1 MPVTINGSQSSK
13 GEHGNFVSWGLGDA
27 RLDDGLGFSHIVGG
41 RMQVPIGNMVV
52 RIDFNGADEA
62 LPCFGKTCLVIQQ
75 IAVIVIC
82 GCKFGI

>member
-1 MPVTINGSQSSK
+1 
-13 GEHGNFVSWGLGDA
+13 
-27 RLDDGLGFSHIVGG
+27 
-41 RMQVPIGNMVV
+41 MVV

-82 GCKFGI
+82 GCKFGIYAQASLNSISA